1 MNKGLTIGLSII
13 GILAIGG
20 GTAAYLVNQDQQPKV
35 AVSSS
40 TTTKKSSQST
50 TMSSTSS
57 TSSSQSSATSSS
69 AASESTSSAT
79 SSNEFT
85 DSSSSNDSVDQV
97 NGETITPAMI
107 AAARE
112 KLTQA
117 GYQAGAFT
125 DTDIKKMIKQSAAQH
140 VDVDVIAQQWV
151 GQ

>member
-50 TMSSTSS
+50 TTSS

-69 AASESTSSAT
+69 ASSQSTSSAA
-79 SSNEFT
+79 SSTEVT

>member
-50 TMSSTSS
+50 TTSS

-69 AASESTSSAT
+69 AASQSTSSAV

-85 DSSSSNDSVDQV
+85 DSSSANDSVDQV
-97 NGETITPAMI
+97 NGETITPSMI

>member
-50 TMSSTSS
+50 TTLSTSS
-57 TSSSQSSATSSS
+57 LQSSATSSS
-69 AASESTSSAT
+69 AASQSTSSAT
-79 SSNEFT
+79 SSNEFI
-85 DSSSSNDSVDQV
+85 DSSSANDNVDQV